1 MDDVIGK
8 HLVTL
13 AVVRRD
19 CILGDVEDNLASIA
33 HYSRVAAEPEAKNEC
48 ASHRSGK
55 MRLTEQSP
63 LHSYI
68 ISP

>member
-13 AVVRRD
+13 AVVQRD

-33 HYSRVAAEPEAKNEC
+33 HYSRVAAEPGPREC
-48 ASHRSGK
+48 ASHRSGN
-55 MRLTEQSP
+55 E
-63 LHSYI
+63 I
-68 ISP
+68 D